1 MPATLTVHPFAAE
14 AWALY
19 QDLRLRALADAPEAF
34 GSTLAHEQNRSDAD
48 WSARLAAGVASGWDL
63 PLLAEVDGQPAGLA
77 WGNFDASD
85 RNVAHLYQ
93 MWVAPGQRGHGVG
106 QKLLETVIDWAR
118 AKHAA
123 YLELGV
129 TVRDSPAMRLYQRA
143 GFQIAG
149 LPEPLRPGA
158 QEMAVR
164 MRLIL

>member
-1 MPATLTVHPFAAE
+1 MPPTTTVRPFAAE

-34 GSTLAHEQNRSDAD
+34 GSTLAHEQNFSAAE
-48 WSARLAAGVASGWDL
+48 WSARLAAGAASSWDL

-77 WGNFDASD
+77 WGRFDETDLS
-85 RNVAHLYQ
+85 VAHLYQ
-93 MWVAPGQRGHGVG
+93 MWVAPSQRGHGVG
-106 QKLLETVIDWAR
+106 QKLLETVIAWAR
-118 AKHAA
+118 ARHAA

-143 GFQIAG
+143 GFQPAG

-158 QEMAVR
+158 EEMAVR
-164 MRLIL
+164 MRLTL